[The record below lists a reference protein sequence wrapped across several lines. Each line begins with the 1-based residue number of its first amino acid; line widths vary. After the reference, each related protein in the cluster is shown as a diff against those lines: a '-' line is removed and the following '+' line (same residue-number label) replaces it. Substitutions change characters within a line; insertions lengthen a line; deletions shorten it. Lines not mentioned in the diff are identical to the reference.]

1 MAVVSPQTPK
11 QQFVSLLQAI
21 LRDVKAMDDGSFESL
36 LAGDLTI
43 GVIPRAA
50 PRPAKPAVACSEEQ
64 VTQLKESLEKVTAR
78 DQARELIGG
87 VLRTKRDM
95 SYFARFLDIPI
106 PSKASSAEMVNRL
119 VEATVGYRLRSAAI
133 RGSGTKLS
141 KVDYAQSPA
150 APSG

>member
-11 QQFVSLLQAI
+11 EQFVSLLQAI

-50 PRPAKPAVACSEEQ
+50 PKPTKAAVACSEEQ

-133 RGSGTKLS
+133 RGGNGPHTRRAKALG
-141 KVDYAQSPA
+141 KV
-150 APSG
+150 